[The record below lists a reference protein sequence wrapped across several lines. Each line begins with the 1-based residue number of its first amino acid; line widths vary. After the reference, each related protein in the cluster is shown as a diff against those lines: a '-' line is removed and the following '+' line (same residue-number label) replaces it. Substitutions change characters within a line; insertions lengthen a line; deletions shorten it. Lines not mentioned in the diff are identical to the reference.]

1 MRLAN
6 QFVRARSSRFMIVF
20 AAGVVHVWTFGQANG
35 VGGKTNSEKIVIN
48 QDQDNSQTDNTPSI
62 SSASPDL
69 QSRHKIQ
76 KERS

>member
-35 VGGKTNSEKIVIN
+35 VDESGRIAGLDGLAVVDASVLPNLLPCS
-48 QDQDNSQTDNTPSI
+48 PSL
-62 SSASPDL
+62 SLAAL
-69 QSRHKIQ
+69 ALMMTGALL
-76 KERS
+76 